1 MATWSRSTALLT
13 MTSALGADVL
23 IPIALSAHEAIS
35 QPFQFNVEAICQ
47 QGTVDPNQLLFQP
60 ACVTLQAN
68 GSPIR
73 YFHGIVQ
80 SVTAGPPIRSA
91 SSADAYTVYNL
102 VMVPKLWFMGQTVD
116 CRIYETKSAADIL
129 TAMFNDIG
137 LTDLSGPPGGS
148 ASRQY
153 TVQYNE
159 TDLHFATRLMEE
171 EGWFYF
177 FQHTAS
183 AHKLVIAKENSAFTA
198 IPNATLAIGGS
209 NADTNPHIQEFHKVS
224 ATVFGKWSLKDY
236 DPENPTT
243 QLANT
248 QPTTLATSGASTR
261 DAFRWPALTFDNGM
275 VTNRTTWEM
284 QAAEAVANLFEGST
298 HFGGMV
304 PGGTITISSRPA
316 SPFDSTYA
324 VQAVSHHARDESWIS
339 QSAVATYNAH
349 FTCFLNSVTWR
360 QPALTRRP
368 RLDGIFTGLVMGPQS
383 SVGADIQMQSGEEI
397 YTDSL
402 ARVKVRLFYDHRGE
416 ATGSDAVWAR
426 VIQPW
431 AGNGWG
437 AQFLPRV
444 GTEVAVGFVD
454 GDPDRPMVIGGLY
467 NGVSAPIYSDSD
479 KNKLGLRTR
488 STLSGT
494 SSQFSEFTIDDT
506 SGSELIYFHAEKD
519 YTTEVEHDQ
528 TLTVD
533 NCRVVTVKVDE
544 TVTIKGKQT
553 ITVTK
558 DRTIEVT
565 QGNLKTTVDQ
575 GDQTT
580 KVSTGNRST
589 TVSMGNDTTKVEMGN
604 SSLDVAM
611 GNIKINADLGKIDIT
626 AMQSIT
632 LTVGGNSLKIDQT
645 GIQLDGIMVKIT
657 GQAMAQMSSPLTTVK
672 ADGMLT
678 LKGGITMIN

>member
-1 MATWSRSTALLT
+1 MPTWSRSTALLT

-47 QGTVDPNQLLFQP
+47 QGTVDPNQLLYQP

-80 SVTAGPPIRSA
+80 SVTAGPPVRSA

-102 VMVPKLWFMGQTVD
+102 VLVPKLWFMSQTVD
-116 CRIYETKSAADIL
+116 CRVYETKSAADIL
-129 TAMFNDIG
+129 NAMFGDIG
-137 LTDLSGPPGGS
+137 LTDLSGPPS
-148 ASRQY
+148 ATSRQY

-198 IPNATLAIGGS
+198 ISNGTLAIGGA
-209 NADTNPHIQEFHKVS
+209 NAETTPHIREFRKNS
-224 ATVFGKWSLKDY
+224 ATVYGKWSLKDY

-243 QLANT
+243 QLANS
-248 QPTTLATSGASTR
+248 QPTTLTTSGAAAR
-261 DAFRWPALTFDNGM
+261 DAFRWPALTFDNGT

-284 QAAEAVANLFEGST
+284 QAAEAVANLFEGTT

-304 PGGTITISSRPA
+304 PGGTVTISSRPA
-316 SPFDSTYA
+316 NTFDGTYA
-324 VQAVSHHARDESWIS
+324 VQAVSHHARDESWVS

-383 SVGADIQMQSGEEI
+383 SSGADIQMQSGEEI

-488 STLSGT
+488 STLSG
-494 SSQFSEFTIDDT
+494 SASQFSEFTIDDT

-533 NCRVVTVKVDE
+533 NCRVVTVTKDE
-544 TVTIKGKQT
+544 TVTIKGKQSIT
-553 ITVTK
+553 ITG
-558 DRTIEVT
+558 DRTIEVK
-565 QGNLKTTVDQ
+565 QGNLSTTVDQ
-575 GDQTT
+575 GNHSLT
-580 KVSTGNRST
+580 VSTGNSSTTISTGNMST
-589 TVSMGNDTTKVEMGN
+589 TVSTGN
-604 SSLDVAM
+604 SSLETSL
-611 GNIKINADLGKIDIT
+611 GNISIKADAGKVTVD
-626 AMQSIT
+626 AMQSIK
-632 LTVGGNSLKIDQT
+632 LTVGGNSITIDQT

>member
-1 MATWSRSTALLT
+1 MPTWSRSTALLT
-13 MTSALGADVL
+13 MTSALGADVM

-47 QGTVDPNQLLFQP
+47 QGTVDPNQLLYQP
-60 ACVTLQAN
+60 ACVTLQAS

-80 SVTAGPPIRSA
+80 SVTAGAPVRSA
-91 SSADAYTVYNL
+91 STADTYTVYNL
-102 VMVPKLWFMGQTVD
+102 VLVPKLWFMGQTVD
-116 CRIYETKSAADIL
+116 CRVYEIKSAADIL
-129 TAMFNDIG
+129 NAMFSDIG
-137 LTDLSGPPGGS
+137 LTDLSGPPS
-148 ASRQY
+148 ATSRPY

-183 AHKLVIAKENSAFTA
+183 AHTLVIANSNSSFTA
-198 IPNATLAIGGS
+198 IPNGTLAIGGS
-209 NADTNPHIQEFHKVS
+209 NADTNPHIESFHKNS
-224 ATVFGKWSLKDY
+224 ATVYGKWSLKDY
-236 DPENPTT
+236 DPDNPTT
-243 QLANT
+243 QLSNN
-248 QPTTLATSGASTR
+248 QPTTLATAGAPAR
-261 DAFRWPALTFDNGM
+261 DAFRWPALTFDNGV

-316 SPFDSTYA
+316 SAFDSTYA
-324 VQAVSHHARDESWIS
+324 VQAVSHHARDEAWIS

-349 FTCFLNSVTWR
+349 FTCFLNAVTWR

-383 SVGADIQMQSGEEI
+383 STGADIQMQSGEEI

-437 AQFLPRV
+437 TQFLPRV

-467 NGVSAPIYSDSD
+467 NGVSAPIYSASD

-488 STLSGT
+488 STLSGS

-528 TLTVD
+528 KLTVD
-533 NCRVVTVKVDE
+533 NCRVVTVTADE
-544 TVTIKGKQT
+544 TVTIKGKQS
-553 ITVTK
+553 ITVTG
-558 DRTIEVT
+558 DRTIEVK
-565 QGNLKTTVDQ
+565 QGKLATTVDQ
-575 GDQTT
+575 GDMST
-580 KVSTGNRST
+580 KVS
-589 TVSMGNDTTKVEMGN
+589 MGN
-604 SSLDVAM
+604 SSLAVSM
-611 GNIKINADLGKIDIT
+611 GNISVKADLGQVT
-626 AMQSIT
+626 VEAMQSIK
-632 LTVGGNSLKIDQT
+632 LTVGGNSITIDQT
-645 GIQLDGIMVKIT
+645 GIKLDGIMVKIT